1 MNLKEYLDMSLS
13 EREAQH
19 IENVYNSILESMKEL
34 SGRTYTKVV
43 SQAIDDLIDFLIEKL
58 SSEGHSLLL
67 CTGKIFG
74 KNYIFVH
81 SLDVCLIPIRIGIRL
96 RFEKERLKDLGFF
109 ALTHAEKDIG
119 FPEKPLKNIIHDKEM
134 DEIIRLADVYD
145 ALSHP
150 PAYRHS
156 MLPRET
162 LETIIKS
169 DRFFDRR
176 LIKVLLDELSF
187 YPKGSWVQL
196 SSNEMG
202 KVIKVNK
209 GLLLRPIVE
218 VFMDWEGNYLEK
230 KKIVDLAKNYS
241 IYVLRPLTEE
251 DIKHI
256 TRKE

>member
-1 MNLKEYLDMSLS
+1 
-13 EREAQH
+13 
-19 IENVYNSILESMKEL
+19 
-34 SGRTYTKVV
+34 
-43 SQAIDDLIDFLIEKL
+43 
-58 SSEGHSLLL
+58 
-67 CTGKIFG
+67 
-74 KNYIFVH
+74 
-81 SLDVCLIPIRIGIRL
+81 
-96 RFEKERLKDLGFF
+96 
-109 ALTHAEKDIG
+109 
-119 FPEKPLKNIIHDKEM
+119 M

-176 LIKVLLDELSF
+176 LIKILLDELSF

-241 IYVLRPLTEE
+241 NYVLRPLTEE
-251 DIKHI
+251 DINHI
-256 TRKE
+256 TSKE